1 MFPLVWV
8 SANGV
13 YSSRSWSMYP
23 PWTNPMWCT
32 MFFLCPFSPKISAL
46 SYHCPASSR
55 PRWFPPSPAGWTS
68 PSSQG
73 PHRPKK
79 WIVATWCPTSS
90 GRHWAGPRMM
100 EHQPPHRGKL
110 GKNGL
115 FFSWRWN
122 GVQYPMFKQMHLRQV
137 KCRPN
142 AARPPVIPAEAPKQ
156 TDKSKETDMKIP
168 ERKKITW
175 IFCWRLAH
183 LPFGN
188 QTWQWKAPSYRT
200 ITTFGF
206 SIVTFE
212 NSGG

>member
-1 MFPLVWV
+1 
-8 SANGV
+8 
-13 YSSRSWSMYP
+13 
-23 PWTNPMWCT
+23 

-46 SYHCPASSR
+46 SYCPASSR

-73 PHRPKK
+73 PHKRKK

-90 GRHWAGPRMM
+90 GRHWAGPRM
-100 EHQPPHRGKL
+100 
-110 GKNGL
+110 
-115 FFSWRWN
+115 RWN
-122 GVQYPMFKQMHLRQV
+122 IHHPLGEKWGKKNVFFFWLKMKWGTVPNVSTNALKASQTQV
-137 KCRPN
+137 KCKPN

-168 ERKKITW
+168 ERKEFTW

-188 QTWQWKAPSYRT
+188 QTWQRKAPSYRT
-200 ITTFGF
+200 ITTCGF